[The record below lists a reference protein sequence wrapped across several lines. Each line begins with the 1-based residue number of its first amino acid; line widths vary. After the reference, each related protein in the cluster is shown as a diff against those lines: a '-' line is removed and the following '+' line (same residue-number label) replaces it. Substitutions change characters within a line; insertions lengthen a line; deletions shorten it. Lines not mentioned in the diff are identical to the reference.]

1 MEDLRITGLTLFN
14 VGVFEH
20 LELSFEKLPLEDKAE
35 IHIFTGENG
44 TGKSTL
50 LEALTSFDRFF
61 NPYLQN
67 DKHTSLNEDIL
78 IQKTRKVIG
87 EGEKKPNVKISFP
100 NREMR
105 SYPNHHGNYYTNM
118 DHTNMDYFTSYYADN
133 ANFNNYHTYNFFAY
147 KGHRQI
153 SDSKVEAFRK
163 IEFNPIA
170 EALMFNKTTVN
181 ENLFQW
187 IANNKTRAALSF
199 QKGNIKD
206 SENYLRTMKKV
217 ETAIGEII
225 DRKVEFIVDEHSLNV
240 MVNLDDKPIH
250 FSTLADG
257 YKSVISWLTDLMF
270 RLDYMPEEGRE
281 NFTLFLDEIDV
292 HLHPA
297 AQRRILPVI
306 QKLFP
311 KAQIFLTTH
320 SPFVIG
326 SVDDAW
332 IYKFKL
338 DENRNSV
345 LDGPPVRSED
355 GNSYRYIVESIFG
368 IKKQFGEEVETKLDN
383 FNTMRTEV
391 LKNPSDTQLLK
402 KLVKSS
408 RELASQSIE
417 LQSIIGNELKQLSRI
432 LKTEITM

>member
-20 LELSFEKLPLEDKAE
+20 LELSFEKLPLKDKAE

-50 LEALTSFDRFF
+50 LEALTSFDEFF
-61 NPYLQN
+61 NPFYRDNKNVLN
-67 DKHTSLNEDIL
+67 GNGSLS
-78 IQKTRKVIG
+78 RKV
-87 EGEKKPNVKISFP
+87 
-100 NREMR
+100 R
-105 SYPNHHGNYYTNM
+105 SGWYDNGKEVFNITIPFLSRNIQITPTGRARSTNM
-118 DHTNMDYFTSYYADN
+118 EIFESYYADN
-133 ANFNNYHTYNFFAY
+133 ANFNKYHTYNFFAY
-147 KGHRQI
+147 NGHRQI

-170 EALMFNKTTVN
+170 EALMFNKTNVN

-383 FNTMRTEV
+383 FTTMRTEV
-391 LKNPSDTQLLK
+391 IKNPSDTQLLK